1 MDTLLDA
8 LQEGRLFEL
17 PDNDKPSALQF
28 LAHIIEAF
36 PDIPAETDIFERI
49 LANEKV
55 SNSSL
60 IKGWACPHARVP
72 FDGDLMCAI
81 GWSPTGV
88 DYKEP
93 DKTLIH
99 LIVMYMVPSNQRNH
113 YLREISILAKALDN
127 YPSPA
132 KLHNAQDLD
141 DIRNYVLDLIDSTKE
156 MAVPDARAR
165 MIRLM
170 TTPEVKAL
178 SITDLSNLIIEPVK
192 LVVAPGAKTIVLTQN
207 ADLAKLLD
215 KATGLSKN
223 IENNGIYQCGEW
235 RLIRHSVSTFHG
247 EKFVYDCLAIHAAT
261 TSKLK

>member
-49 LANEKV
+49 ITSEKTT
-55 SNSSL
+55 NSAL
-60 IKGWACPHARVP
+60 IKSWACPHARVP

-81 GWSPTGV
+81 GWSPSGIEYEV
-88 DYKEP
+88 A

-99 LIVMYMVPSNQRNH
+99 LIVMYLVPSNQRNH
-113 YLREISILAKALDN
+113 YLREISILAKALESYHN
-127 YPSPA
+127 PE

-165 MIRLM
+165 MIRLKA
-170 TTPEVKAL
+170 TPEVKAL
-178 SITDLSNLIIEPVK
+178 SIADLSNLIIEPVK
-192 LVVAPGAKTIVLTQN
+192 LVVAPKGKTIVLTQN
-207 ADLAKLLD
+207 ADLAELLD
-215 KATGLSKN
+215 KAAGLSKN
-223 IENNGIYQCGEW
+223 IENTGIYQNDEW
-235 RLIRHSVSTFHG
+235 RLIRHSVSSFCG
-247 EKFVYDCLAIHAAT
+247 DKFIYDCLAIQMT
-261 TSKLK
+261 KNKPK